1 MCLKILFFKVSM
13 HFSATTDF
21 SSLFAK
27 YISMLLIFKN
37 LLKRILQNSSPLSSH
52 ILFGWHPFDFALL
65 FSEMS
70 KIFLNALI
78 IVIPFVSFKGKTHA
92 YFLKRSIARNK
103 YLFPL
108 FYLLNDCISAK
119 STPQML
125 SLNEE

>member
-1 MCLKILFFKVSM
+1 MLKNLVFQSFYAFFSNNR
-13 HFSATTDF
+13 F
-21 SSLFAK
+21 SSLFAE
-27 YISMLLIFKN
+27 YISTLLIFKN

-52 ILFGWHPFDFALL
+52 ILFGLHPFDFALL

-70 KIFLNALI
+70 KIFLNVLI
-78 IVIPFVSFKGKTHA
+78 IVIPLVSFKGTTHT
-92 YFLKRSIARNK
+92 YLLKRSIARNK

>member
-1 MCLKILFFKVSM
+1 MLKNLVFQSFYAFFSNNR
-13 HFSATTDF
+13 F
-21 SSLFAK
+21 SSLFAE
-27 YISMLLIFKN
+27 YISTLLIFKN

-52 ILFGWHPFDFALL
+52 ILFGLHPFDFALL

-70 KIFLNALI
+70 KFFLNALI
-78 IVIPFVSFKGKTHA
+78 IVIPLVSFKGATHA
-92 YFLKRSIARNK
+92 YLLKRSIARNK

-119 STPQML
+119 STPQIL